1 MLCVWWCDAGDG
13 FVDVCGVGVC
23 TDYDDVG
30 VVAIVVAGDADS
42 RCGGCAGIAG
52 IYDRICGIDRIGV
65 GGVGGVAI
73 CGGDCCVVMR
83 VCYYVDVCVAGV
95 IAIGVGV
102 VICCFAMWCGV
113 TGGIGCIIV
122 DGGAGDHGVDSV
134 ARIGGDDVDSSCV
147 GVGVVVE
154 CVVDGMLLWCYGVW
168 SCLRRYCECW
178 CCCCCY
184 CCFACCLY
192 LW

>member
-73 CGGDCCVVMR
+73 CGGDCVVRVLCVVLAFVLLR
-83 VCYYVDVCVAGV
+83 VYA
-95 IAIGVGV
+95 
-102 VICCFAMWCGV
+102 
-113 TGGIGCIIV
+113 
-122 DGGAGDHGVDSV
+122 
-134 ARIGGDDVDSSCV
+134 
-147 GVGVVVE
+147 
-154 CVVDGMLLWCYGVW
+154 L
-168 SCLRRYCECW
+168 
-178 CCCCCY
+178 CCY
-184 CCFACCLY
+184 ACLLLC
-192 LW
+192 